1 MKISKGNTDRII
13 RVGGGVALA
22 ALGFGGVIG
31 GVLGTVAGIVGIVL
45 ILTGAIGFCPLYAL
59 LGSGPCAVAKAS

>member
-1 MKISKGNTDRII
+1 MKKNEGNIDRII
-13 RVGGGVALA
+13 RVIGGVALA

-31 GVLGTVAGIVGIVL
+31 GVFGTVAGIVGIVL

-59 LGSGPCAVAKAS
+59 FGFSTCPVAKVG